1 MSNPSLHDNAVGR
14 LAAQSDA
21 VGRLAEDSGGFA
33 AVVAAFESKDANAFR
48 WVLERLEMLPYCELI
63 CEWVRI
69 KLCVLRCVEI
79 CGPPREKAEV
89 PSLQHFARA
98 VAKLVSNEKHLRRV
112 LDAVSCGDGAE
123 YRAVLEELHLVEFCN
138 LLCYWVCSIGYG
150 RVCEV
155 VCRPQPGFL
164 LDAESELQAAGRFIG
179 RVVEN
184 DKAFDAIAKA
194 AQTLNCETLQSAINQ
209 AGFASGCE
217 FICRLICVWRCVWI
231 CRELCELPTPILTGT
246 YAIEEA
252 QSFALAARPLAG
264 QPRVLGDLVSAV
276 QHRDVKSY
284 REIVTRFNL
293 GTYCWQVCAWVCSVT
308 CYEFCICVC
317 PPPGL
322 QPIFTSVGSFG
333 IYSDIDSTSGKTNTG
348 SKGFGGPDYAF
359 WDQLQLGG
367 SCPSLSPIAPGVSM
381 RYRFLYST
389 ASTTLAGPISAAQ
402 TSITVTS
409 SAAAPA
415 TPFNVA
421 VCAIPG
427 DPVEI
432 ITVNTVA
439 ATTWTVVRG
448 QDGTAAAAAGI
459 GATLAISPT
468 PITGNLVSTAA
479 PLVAVCS
486 RKIPWAQYIPGIP
499 ATAGPTSGA
508 TPQSQQVIVFPT
520 PPPPLPP
527 DPVNLAPGATWV
539 GPSPHF
545 IAPDADGWIVV
556 DPGAELGG
564 VSPLLVFDSTKVAA
578 GGEPVPVGNFGTGQ
592 TPPPPGCVPAGSAVP
607 PAQRKAGMDLSI
619 IFQATRVGVTSV
631 DFSNALSKIHINNW
645 LEVNELNFTEFASG
659 CCTPIDKTL
668 HVEFTVDHEELN
680 SGTWSLGIS
689 SCSKSAPGNITPPNP
704 TVGVTF
710 TAGDRGASGT
720 ILEDTSLWC
729 NCSYVV
735 QLTTTPKLTTGLIDR
750 STATNQLTFAI
761 CRHSC

>member
-1 MSNPSLHDNAVGR
+1 MSNPSLNDNAVSR
-14 LAAQSDA
+14 LASQSDA
-21 VGRLAEDSGGFA
+21 VGRLAQDSGGFA

-63 CEWVRI
+63 CEWVRV
-69 KLCVLRCVEI
+69 KLCALRCIEI
-79 CGPPREKAEV
+79 CGPPREKGEV
-89 PSLQHFARA
+89 PSLEGFARA
-98 VAKLVSNEKHLRRV
+98 VVQLSSNEKVLRRV
-112 LDAVSCGDGAE
+112 VDAVSCGDGDD
-123 YRAVLEELHLVEFCN
+123 YRAALAELKLGEFCH
-138 LLCYWVCSIGYG
+138 LICYWVCSIGYE
-150 RVCEV
+150 RVCEI
-155 VCRPQPGFL
+155 VCRPQPVVFQ
-164 LDAESELQAAGRFIG
+164 DAAIELRAAGESLAA
-179 RVVEN
+179 VLKNE
-184 DKAFDAIAKA
+184 KAFDSIAKA
-194 AQTLNCETLQSAINQ
+194 AIDLNCITLQSAINQ
-209 AGFASGCE
+209 AGFGSRCE
-217 FICRLICVWRCVWI
+217 VICRLICVWRCVWV
-231 CRELCELPTPILTGT
+231 CREFCEVPPPIFTGV

-252 QSFALAARPLAG
+252 QSFALAARQLAG
-264 QPRVLGDLVSAV
+264 QPRALADLVSAV
-276 QHRDVKSY
+276 QKRDAAAY
-284 REIVTRFNL
+284 REIVERFRL
-293 GTYCWQVCAWVCSVT
+293 GPYCWQVCAWVCSVT

-322 QPIFTSVGSFG
+322 QPLFTSVGSFG

-367 SCPSLSPIAPGVSM
+367 SCPGFSPSAPGVSM

-389 ASTTLAGPISAAQ
+389 ASTTLASSISAAQ

-409 SAAAPA
+409 SAVAPA

-432 ITVNTVA
+432 ITVNNVA

-448 QDGTAAAAAGI
+448 QDGTTAAAAGI

-468 PITGNLVSTAA
+468 AVTGNLVSTAA

-486 RKIPWAQYIPGIP
+486 RKIPWAKYIPGSP
-499 ATAGPTSGA
+499 ATAGPTSAA

-520 PPPPLPP
+520 PPPALPP
-527 DPVNLAPGATWV
+527 DPANLALGAPWI
-539 GPSPHF
+539 GPSAHF

-564 VSPLLVFDSTKVAA
+564 VSPLLVFDSTKVVM
-578 GGEPVPVGNFGTGQ
+578 GGGPVPAGNFGTGQ
-592 TPPPPGCVPAGSAVP
+592 TPPPPGCVPAGSPVP
-607 PAQRKAGMDLSI
+607 AAQQKAGMDLSI

-689 SCSKSAPGNITPPNP
+689 SCSKSAPGDITPPNP

-720 ILEDTSLWC
+720 ILEDTSQWC
-729 NCSYVV
+729 NCSYKV

-750 STATNQLTFAI
+750 STATNELTFAI
-761 CRHSC
+761 CGHSC